1 MKQIALI
8 HTVRP
13 VLESFPTLL
22 QQIVGEDLLIHNLLD
37 EFLLSNPAAIGRF
50 SIENRNRLFNDIK
63 SCELTGADIIV
74 VTCSTLTPAV
84 QLVRP
89 FITVPVVAIDD
100 AMTAEAVRVARRIKV
115 VATAQSTLEP
125 TIAKLNQEAAKIG
138 TVIDVDAQDNELA
151 YTAMKGGDMAT
162 HDRLVL
168 AMIEETAGYEAIV
181 LAQASMAHLQE
192 QAERIAGVPVLASP
206 RLCCE
211 QVKQLLTEV

>member
-22 QQIVGEDLLIHNLLD
+22 QQVVGEDLLIHNLLD
-37 EFLLSNPAAIGRF
+37 EFLLSNPAAIGHF

-100 AMTAEAVRVARRIKV
+100 AMTAEAVRIARRIKV
-115 VATAQSTLEP
+115 VATAKSTLEP
-125 TIAKLNQEAAKIG
+125 TIAKLTQEAAKIG
-138 TVIDVDAQDNELA
+138 SVIDTDAQDNELA

-162 HDRLVL
+162 HDRLVF

-192 QAERIAGVPVLASP
+192 QAEGIAGVPVLASP